1 MTFTAPADL
10 VTDRPEGSG
19 PEAPILR
26 TLLLA
31 RPATARLTIA
41 TLFGIGAASAAV
53 GLAATSA
60 WLITRASER
69 PSIAVL
75 ALAIT
80 AVRFFGISRGLF
92 RYLERLVGHDAAF
105 RVLADVRIAVY
116 RRLERLAPAGLP
128 AFRSGDLLARLVDD
142 VDTMQD
148 LLLRVIPP
156 YVVAI
161 LVGSATVGLIGWVFP
176 AAGFVLLIALLL
188 AGIVVPSL
196 SLALSR
202 RSQAREAVAR
212 GELATATV
220 DLLQGAP
227 DLIAFGAAETQI
239 DRMATADAELTRAA
253 AAAARTAGIGSAL
266 TALLSGLAVW
276 GALLV
281 GIPAVADGQITGVA
295 LAVAVLTP
303 LAAFEV
309 VVGLPFAAQALE
321 RVRQSAARVFAVLD
335 APDPV
340 VEPTDPL
347 PLPAPPYP
355 IRLRGVSARHL
366 PGGPLALDSVDLDI
380 RPGGRVAVVGA
391 SGAGKS
397 TLAAILLRFVDSES
411 GIVTL
416 SGVPLPD
423 IDGDE
428 VRRVIGVAA
437 QDAHV
442 FDTTLRENLRLARPG
457 ATEHEQRAAL
467 AAARLHDW
475 VDGLSDGLDTEVGEH
490 GKRLSGGQ
498 RQRLGVARA
507 LLADFPVLVLDE
519 PAEHLDTTA
528 ADALTADLL
537 AATAGRSTLIIAHRL
552 EALRTVDEI
561 LVLDRGRVVE
571 RGTHAELV
579 AAEGAYSR
587 LWERE
592 QALRPT

>member
-19 PEAPILR
+19 PEAPVLR
-26 TLLLA
+26 TLRLA

-41 TLFGIGAASAAV
+41 TLFGVGAAGAAV
-53 GLAATSA
+53 GLTATSA

-105 RVLADVRIAVY
+105 RVLADVRVTVY

-161 LVGSATVGLIGWVFP
+161 LVGAATVGLIGWVFP
-176 AAGFVLLIALLL
+176 TAGFVLLIALLL
-188 AGIVVPSL
+188 AGIVVPAL

-202 RSQAREAVAR
+202 RSQARAAVAR
-212 GELATATV
+212 GELATATI
-220 DLLQGAP
+220 DLLLGAP

-239 DRMATADAELTRAA
+239 DRMATVDAELTRVA

-309 VVGLPFAAQALE
+309 VVGLPFAAQTLE

-340 VEPTDPL
+340 VEPTDPI

-355 IRLRGVSARHL
+355 IRLRGVCARHL

-380 RPGGRVAVVGA
+380 GPGGRVAVVGA

-397 TLAAILLRFVDSES
+397 TLAAVLLRFLDTES
-411 GIVTL
+411 GTVTL
-416 SGVPLPD
+416 NGVPLRD
-423 IDGDE
+423 VDGDE
-428 VRRVIGVAA
+428 VRQVIGLAA

-442 FDTTLRENLRLARPG
+442 FDTSLRENLRLARPG
-457 ATEHEQRAAL
+457 ATEGEQRAAL

-498 RQRLGVARA
+498 RQRLAVARA

-571 RGTHAELV
+571 RGTHADLV
-579 AAEGAYSR
+579 AAGGAYSR

>member
-10 VTDRPEGSG
+10 VTDQPEGSG

-26 TLLLA
+26 TLRLA
-31 RPATARLTIA
+31 RPATARLTVA
-41 TLFGIGAASAAV
+41 TLFGIGAAGAAV

-105 RVLADVRIAVY
+105 RVLADVRVAVY
-116 RRLERLAPAGLP
+116 QRLERLAPAGLP

-161 LVGSATVGLIGWVFP
+161 LVGAATVGLIAWVFS

-188 AGIVVPSL
+188 AGIVVPAL

-202 RSQAREAVAR
+202 RSQARAAAAR

-239 DRMATADAELTRAA
+239 DRMATADAELTRVA

-295 LAVAVLTP
+295 LAVVVLTP

-309 VVGLPFAAQALE
+309 VVGLPLRGTGARAGTPIRCPGVRGPRRTRPGRRADRSDAAAC
-321 RVRQSAARVFAVLD
+321 SAV
-335 APDPV
+335 PDP
-340 VEPTDPL
+340 PSR
-347 PLPAPPYP
+347 
-355 IRLRGVSARHL
+355 RLRPVSARRPAGARQRRPRH
-366 PGGPLALDSVDLDI
+366 PAGRQGRRRGCQRSREVDP
-380 RPGGRVAVVGA
+380 RCGSVAVPGHRVRHRDPQRCCHCA
-391 SGAGKS
+391 TSTATRCAG
-397 TLAAILLRFVDSES
+397 
-411 GIVTL
+411 
-416 SGVPLPD
+416 
-423 IDGDE
+423 
-428 VRRVIGVAA
+428 
-437 QDAHV
+437 
-442 FDTTLRENLRLARPG
+442 
-457 ATEHEQRAAL
+457 
-467 AAARLHDW
+467 
-475 VDGLSDGLDTEVGEH
+475 
-490 GKRLSGGQ
+490 
-498 RQRLGVARA
+498 
-507 LLADFPVLVLDE
+507 
-519 PAEHLDTTA
+519 
-528 ADALTADLL
+528 
-537 AATAGRSTLIIAHRL
+537 
-552 EALRTVDEI
+552 
-561 LVLDRGRVVE
+561 
-571 RGTHAELV
+571 
-579 AAEGAYSR
+579 
-587 LWERE
+587 
-592 QALRPT
+592 